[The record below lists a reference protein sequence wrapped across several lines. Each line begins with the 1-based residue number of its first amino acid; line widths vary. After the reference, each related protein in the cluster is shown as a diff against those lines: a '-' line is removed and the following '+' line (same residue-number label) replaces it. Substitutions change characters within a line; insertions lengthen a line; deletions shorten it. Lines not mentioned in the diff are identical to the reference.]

1 MDKSRIVWID
11 VLNIVA
17 CAGVLLLHCT
27 NREVH
32 HFMGIPSVNWFIGL
46 FTHSFV
52 LWPVN
57 IFFMISGFTLMRK
70 SLISISNPLVWGGGG
85 GGKKK
90 IKKKGGRGWESFLLI
105 EFFFFFSFFFFF
117 YNFDIILFFLFMRG
131 GGGGGGGG
139 GVKSF
144 YIKRWQRLGMPLI
157 IWNFFYMCLHILTL
171 HMKGD
176 PLETAFMSVQKFVL
190 FEYNGFMWFFVP
202 LIL

>member
-85 GGKKK
+85 GVK
-90 IKKKGGRGWESFLLI
+90 IF
-105 EFFFFFSFFFFF
+105 
-117 YNFDIILFFLFMRG
+117 
-131 GGGGGGGG
+131 
-139 GVKSF
+139 
-144 YIKRWQRLGMPLI
+144 
-157 IWNFFYMCLHILTL
+157 
-171 HMKGD
+171 
-176 PLETAFMSVQKFVL
+176 
-190 FEYNGFMWFFVP
+190 
-202 LIL
+202 

>member
-85 GGKKK
+85 GGKNFLHKK
-90 IKKKGGRGWESFLLI
+90 VGTAWNASHYM
-105 EFFFFFSFFFFF
+105 EFFLYVPTYTHVAHERRSFRDSI
-117 YNFDIILFFLFMRG
+117 YVSAKVCAI
-131 GGGGGGGG
+131 
-139 GVKSF
+139 
-144 YIKRWQRLGMPLI
+144 
-157 IWNFFYMCLHILTL
+157 
-171 HMKGD
+171 
-176 PLETAFMSVQKFVL
+176 
-190 FEYNGFMWFFVP
+190 
-202 LIL
+202 

>member
-85 GGKKK
+85 GG
-90 IKKKGGRGWESFLLI
+90 
-105 EFFFFFSFFFFF
+105 
-117 YNFDIILFFLFMRG
+117 G
-131 GGGGGGGG
+131 GGGGKIILHKK
-139 GVKSF
+139 VATAWNASHYMEFFLYVPTYTHVAHERRSF
-144 YIKRWQRLGMPLI
+144 RDSIYVSAKVCAI
-157 IWNFFYMCLHILTL
+157 
-171 HMKGD
+171 
-176 PLETAFMSVQKFVL
+176 
-190 FEYNGFMWFFVP
+190 
-202 LIL
+202 

>member
-32 HFMGIPSVNWFIGL
+32 HFMGTPSVNWFIGL

-70 SLISISNPLVWGGGG
+70 SLISINNHWV
-85 GGKKK
+85 
-90 IKKKGGRGWESFLLI
+90 
-105 EFFFFFSFFFFF
+105 FFF
-117 YNFDIILFFLFMRG
+117 L
-131 GGGGGGGG
+131 GG

-144 YIKRWQRLGMPLI
+144 YIKR
-157 IWNFFYMCLHILTL
+157 
-171 HMKGD
+171 
-176 PLETAFMSVQKFVL
+176 
-190 FEYNGFMWFFVP
+190 
-202 LIL
+202 